1 MNLCLFDFCFDI
13 IELPPFMPNE
23 YLLRTHADK
32 IKNPEGS
39 ATHVKDVKIAIVEKS
54 GLI

>member
-1 MNLCLFDFCFDI
+1 MNLCLLDFCFDI
-13 IELPPFMPNE
+13 VELPPFMPNE
-23 YLLRTHADK
+23 YLLRTHANK

-39 ATHVKDVKIAIVEKS
+39 AAHVKDVKIAIVENG